1 MKKVAVELSNVSINY
16 DAARDNPVVANINLK
31 IEAGSFSTIIG
42 KSGSGKSSILH
53 AIAGLVPASTG
64 SIRHKNINVLGPS
77 TSRSV
82 IFQDLSIFPWL
93 NVSENIALPL
103 KLQRLSSDEIVNHVN
118 SWLDRFGLRD
128 SEKSSIDTL
137 SGGMKQRVALA
148 RAFVSNGD
156 ILLLDEPF
164 NGLDPLLKEKLYTDL
179 LSACENSGKTIVL
192 VTHDIEEAI
201 FLSDCVYLLG
211 LKSKQIDS
219 VFKVEF
225 QRPRNLGIRK
235 NNEFVRRRFK
245 IHDELMLS

>member
-1 MKKVAVELSNVSINY
+1 
-16 DAARDNPVVANINLK
+16 
-31 IEAGSFSTIIG
+31 
-42 KSGSGKSSILH
+42 
-53 AIAGLVPASTG
+53 
-64 SIRHKNINVLGPS
+64 
-77 TSRSV
+77 
-82 IFQDLSIFPWL
+82 
-93 NVSENIALPL
+93 
-103 KLQRLSSDEIVNHVN
+103 
-118 SWLDRFGLRD
+118 
-128 SEKSSIDTL
+128 
-137 SGGMKQRVALA
+137 
-148 RAFVSNGD
+148 
-156 ILLLDEPF
+156 PF